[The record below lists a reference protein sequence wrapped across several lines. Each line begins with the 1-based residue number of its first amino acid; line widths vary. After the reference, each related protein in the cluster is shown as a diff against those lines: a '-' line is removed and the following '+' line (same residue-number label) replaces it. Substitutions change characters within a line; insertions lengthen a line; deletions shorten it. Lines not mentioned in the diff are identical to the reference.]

1 MTLDRS
7 GFWFSKD
14 SIPCFVN
21 SNLRRSLLTIPMSK
35 EYKQYTDGLEK
46 QLADI
51 YAVVTKARKK
61 GLDPAL
67 VPESEVAKD
76 LAALVEGLVGPPG
89 VAESIRELTKTLSRE
104 ALTFKI
110 TEQIING
117 KFGVM
122 DSREAA
128 EQAMR
133 TALAILTEGIT
144 AAPIQGIAK
153 VDIKTNLDRTNYLAI
168 YYAGPIRS
176 AGGTEQALTIIV
188 GDHIRRL
195 LKLDHY
201 KPTEDE
207 IGRFIEEIRLFERSI
222 ARFQYHISDEE
233 LRRGIQNIPVEV
245 TGTESDPVEVST
257 YRNLPRIETNNVR
270 GGALRVVND
279 GIVGRAAKVLTTIE
293 KLKIPGWD
301 WLGNLKEFSKKK
313 KSGFM
318 ADVIAGRP
326 IFSFPSRV
334 GGFRLRYGR
343 SRNTGLAAVGIHP
356 ATMLTV
362 QNFLAAGTQLRLEGP
377 GKGGITVPVDSIES
391 PIVRLK
397 NGSVVRVNLQNF
409 NSINKMIDKIL
420 FLGDILIGFGDFLY
434 TNKPLRPAG
443 YNEEWWGEELT
454 VAIEQKFGNDLD
466 KTAQAVGLKKNFLEK
481 MLDDVYKNTPTVQ
494 EVIHLSLI
502 LGIPFHPKFTFFWE
516 TLSAQEFFALR
527 KWLLAS
533 ETKVENNIVQ
543 EIVGVNDKAIKIV
556 LEKLCIQH
564 QVFLKKVKIVGDE
577 AHILAFCLGFNTS
590 DFKLDSE
597 NVLDIIKNLTGVTV
611 KPKGVSYVGAR
622 MGRPEKAKHREMKP
636 LVHTLFPVGLAGGS
650 RRNLIDAAKKVS
662 IDVDLVKR
670 HCVKCNA
677 PNFTLKCA
685 RCGSDTVLE
694 KTCPQCGR
702 TLYVDECPAC
712 KTSTRSYARQEVDM
726 RGLLSMACKNLGLPM
741 LSLFKGVKGM
751 TNGTKTPEI
760 LEKGLLRARH
770 GLSVFKDGT
779 IRFDATNAPLSHF
792 TPKEVGVTVE
802 QVRANGYLHDYQG
815 NPLTSPKQICELKVQ
830 DIVIPRNCATY
841 FLKVANFLDELLEKV
856 YKLPKYYNISK
867 PSDLIGHL
875 VIGLAPHTSVGIVG
889 RIIGFTPLKVIYGH
903 HLWHSAKRRD
913 CDGDEDAVILG
924 LDAILNFSKEFLPSQ
939 IGGIM
944 DAPIL
949 IIPVVNP
956 LEVQRQAHEV
966 DVSGQYPLEFYQ
978 KTWEEADTRQTM
990 NMIEVIADRLNTPA
1004 QFEGFKYTIPV
1015 SNVNMGNTESVYK
1028 KFGKM
1033 TDKMHS
1039 QLVLAE
1045 KIAAVDADVVARKV
1059 LTTHFIRDIAGNLR
1073 AFTTQQFRCKGCNRK
1088 FRRMPLIGKCP
1099 SCNSDLILTVYRGGI
1114 EKYLI
1119 AATRLVEKYGLLDY
1133 YAQRLHIVEEE
1144 ILTLFEGKKP
1154 RQFSLTAFS

>member
-1 MTLDRS
+1 M
-7 GFWFSKD
+7 
-14 SIPCFVN
+14 P
-21 SNLRRSLLTIPMSK
+21 IPMST
-35 EYKQYTDGLEK
+35 EYKQYVDSLEK
-46 QLADI
+46 QLEDI
-51 YAVVTKARKK
+51 YAVVAQARKK

-67 VPESEVAKD
+67 VPEPEVAKD
-76 LAALVEGLVGPPG
+76 LAALVEGLVGPKG
-89 VAESIRELTKTLSRE
+89 VAESIRELTETLSRE

-122 DSREAA
+122 DRREAA

-153 VDIKTNLDRTNYLAI
+153 VDIKTNSDRTEYLAI

-195 LKLDHY
+195 LKLDCY

-257 YRNLPRIETNNVR
+257 FRNLPRIETNNVR

-293 KLKIPGWD
+293 KLQIPGWD

-377 GKGGITVPVDSIES
+377 GKGGITVPVDSIEA

-397 NGSVVRVNLQNF
+397 NGSVVRVTLENF
-409 NSINKMIDKIL
+409 DSVNKMIDKIL

-454 VAIEQKFGNDLD
+454 LSINQKFGDDLD
-466 KTAQAVGLKKNFLEK
+466 KTAHALELEK
-481 MLDDVYKNTPTVQ
+481 SYLQKILTDVYKNKPTPQ
-494 EVIHLSLI
+494 KAIRLSLV
-502 LGIPFHPKFTFFWE
+502 LGVPFHPAFTFFWE
-516 TLSAQEFFALR
+516 TLSGEEFLALR

-533 ETKVENNIVQ
+533 EIKVENTIVQ
-543 EIVGVNDKAIKIV
+543 EIVGFKDKSAKDI

-564 QVFLKKVKIVGDE
+564 EVILNTVKIVGDE
-577 AHILAFCLGFNTS
+577 AHIVAFCLGFNKPEFEIVTS
-590 DFKLDSE
+590 E
-597 NVLDIIKNLTGVTV
+597 PVLDIIKNLTGIIV
-611 KPKGVSYVGAR
+611 KAKGVSFVGAR

-650 RRNLIDAAKKVS
+650 RRNVIDASKKIS
-662 IDVDLVKR
+662 IEVDLVKR
-670 HCVKCNA
+670 RCVKCNA
-677 PNFTLKCA
+677 PSLTLKCNQ
-685 RCGSDTVLE
+685 CGSDTVLE

-702 TLYVDECPAC
+702 TLDVDECPAC
-712 KTSTRSYARQEVDM
+712 KTSTRSHARQEVDI
-726 RGLLSMACKNLGLPM
+726 RGLLSVACKNLSLPM

-751 TNGTKTPEI
+751 TNETKTPEI

-792 TPKEVGVTVE
+792 TSKEVGVTVE
-802 QVRANGYLHDYQG
+802 QVRANGYTHDYQG
-815 NPLTSPKQICELKVQ
+815 NPLTSPDQICELKVQ
-830 DIVIPRNCATY
+830 DIVIPRKCATY

-867 PSDLIGHL
+867 PKELIGHL

-889 RIIGFTPLKVIYGH
+889 RIIGFTPLNVIYAH
-903 HLWHSAKRRD
+903 HMWHSAKRRD

-966 DVSGQYPLEFYQ
+966 DVTGQYPLEFYQ
-978 KTWEEADTRQTM
+978 KTWEEADARQTM
-990 NMIEVIADRLNTPA
+990 NIIDVIADRLNTPA

-1015 SNVNMGNTESVYK
+1015 SNINMGNTESVYK

-1033 TDKMHS
+1033 IDKMHS

-1045 KIAAVDADVVARKV
+1045 KIAAVDADVVANKV
-1059 LTTHFIRDIAGNLR
+1059 LNTHFIRDIAGNLR
-1073 AFTTQQFRCKGCNRK
+1073 AFTTQQFRCKGCNKK

-1119 AATRLVEKYGLLDY
+1119 AASRLVEKYGLLDY
-1133 YAQRLHIVEEE
+1133 YAQRLDMVQEE

-1154 RQFSLTAFS
+1154 RQSSLEAFS

>member
-1 MTLDRS
+1 
-7 GFWFSKD
+7 
-14 SIPCFVN
+14 
-21 SNLRRSLLTIPMSK
+21 MST
-35 EYKQYTDGLEK
+35 EYKQYVDSLEK
-46 QLADI
+46 QLDDI
-51 YAVVTKARKK
+51 YAVVAQARKK

-67 VPESEVAKD
+67 VPEPEVAKD
-76 LAALVEGLVGPPG
+76 LAALVEGLVGPKG
-89 VAESIRELTKTLSRE
+89 VAESIRELTDTLSRE

-110 TEQIING
+110 TEQIISG

-122 DSREAA
+122 DRREAA

-153 VDIKTNLDRTNYLAI
+153 VDIKTNSDRTEYLAI

-176 AGGTEQALTIIV
+176 AGGTEQALTILV

-195 LKLDHY
+195 LKLDCY

-257 YRNLPRIETNNVR
+257 FRNLPRIETNNVR

-293 KLKIPGWD
+293 KLQIPGWD

-377 GKGGITVPVDSIES
+377 GKGGITVPVDSIEA

-397 NGSVVRVNLQNF
+397 NGSVVRVTLENF
-409 NSINKMIDKIL
+409 DSINKMIDKIL

-454 VAIEQKFGNDLD
+454 LSINQKFGDDLD
-466 KTAQAVGLKKNFLEK
+466 KTAHALELEK
-481 MLDDVYKNTPTVQ
+481 SYLQKILTDVYKNKPTPH
-494 EVIHLSLI
+494 EAIRLSLV
-502 LGIPFHPKFTFFWE
+502 LGVPFHPAFTFFWE
-516 TLSAQEFFALR
+516 TLSGEEFLALR
-527 KWLLAS
+527 NWLLAS
-533 ETKVENNIVQ
+533 EIKVENTIVQ
-543 EIVGVNDKAIKIV
+543 EIVGVKDKSVKDI

-564 QVFLKKVKIVGDE
+564 EVILNTVRIVGDE
-577 AHILAFCLGFNTS
+577 AHIVAFCLGFNKPEFKIVTS
-590 DFKLDSE
+590 E
-597 NVLDIIKNLTGVTV
+597 PVLDTIKNLTGIIV
-611 KPKGVSYVGAR
+611 KAKGVSFVGAR

-650 RRNLIDAAKKVS
+650 RRNVIDASKKIS
-662 IDVDLVKR
+662 IEVDLVKR
-670 HCVKCNA
+670 RCVKCNT
-677 PNFTLKCA
+677 PSLTLKCNQ
-685 RCGSDTVLE
+685 CGSDTVLE

-702 TLYVDECPAC
+702 TLDMDECPAC
-712 KTSTRSYARQEVDM
+712 KTSTRSHARQEVDI
-726 RGLLSMACKNLGLPM
+726 RGLLSVACKNLNLPM

-751 TNGTKTPEI
+751 TNETKTPEI

-802 QVRANGYLHDYQG
+802 QVRANGYTHDYQG
-815 NPLTSPKQICELKVQ
+815 NPLTSPDQICELKVQ
-830 DIVIPRNCATY
+830 DIVIPKKCATY

-856 YKLPKYYNISK
+856 YKLPKYYNVSK
-867 PSDLIGHL
+867 PKELIGHL

-889 RIIGFTPLKVIYGH
+889 RIIGFTPLNVIYGH
-903 HLWHSAKRRD
+903 HMWHSAKRRD

-966 DVSGQYPLEFYQ
+966 DVTGQYPLEFYQ
-978 KTWEEADTRQTM
+978 KTWEEADARQTM
-990 NMIEVIADRLNTPA
+990 NIIDVIADRLNTPA

-1015 SNVNMGNTESVYK
+1015 SNINMGNTESIYK

-1033 TDKMHS
+1033 IDKMHS

-1045 KIAAVDADVVARKV
+1045 KIAAVDADVVANKV
-1059 LTTHFIRDIAGNLR
+1059 LNTHFIRDIAGNLR
-1073 AFTTQQFRCKGCNRK
+1073 AFTTQQFRCKGCNKK

-1119 AATRLVEKYGLLDY
+1119 AASRLVEKYGLLDY
-1133 YAQRLHIVEEE
+1133 YAQRLDMVHEE

-1154 RQFSLTAFS
+1154 RQSSLEAFS

>member
-1 MTLDRS
+1 
-7 GFWFSKD
+7 
-14 SIPCFVN
+14 
-21 SNLRRSLLTIPMSK
+21 MSK
-35 EYKQYTDGLEK
+35 EYKQYADSLEQ

-51 YAVVTKARKK
+51 YAVVTEARKK

-67 VPESEVAKD
+67 VPEPEVAKD

-89 VAESIRELTKTLSRE
+89 VAESIRELTKTFSRE

-110 TEQIING
+110 TEQIIDG
-117 KFGVM
+117 EFGVL

-153 VDIKTNLDRTNYLAI
+153 VDIKTNPDRTNYLAI

-233 LRRGIQNIPVEV
+233 LRRGLQNIPVEV

-279 GIVGRAAKVLTTIE
+279 GIVGRAAKVITTIE
-293 KLKIPGWD
+293 KLKIPGWE
-301 WLGNLKEFSKKK
+301 WLGSLKEFSKKK

-377 GKGGITVPVDSIES
+377 GKGGITVPVDSIE
-391 PIVRLK
+391 PPVVRLK
-397 NGSVVRVNLQNF
+397 NGSVVRVTLKNF
-409 NSINKMIDKIL
+409 NSIDKLIDKIL

-443 YNEEWWGEELT
+443 YNEEWWVEELEL
-454 VAIEQKFGNDLD
+454 AIEQKFGGDLT
-466 KTAQAVGLKKNFLEK
+466 KTATAVGMKKTFLEK
-481 MLDDVYKNTPTVQ
+481 MLVNVYHNTPTVQ
-494 EVIHLSLI
+494 EAVELSSV
-502 LGIPFHPKFTFFWE
+502 LGVPLHPLFTFFWE
-516 TLSAQEFFALR
+516 TLSVEEFLTLR

-533 ETKVENNIVQ
+533 ETILDEDIVQ
-543 EIVGVNDKAIKIV
+543 EIVGPKDKEIKII

-564 QVFLKKVKIVGDE
+564 EIILNKVKIVADE
-577 AHILAFCLGFNTS
+577 AYIFAFCLGFKNS
-590 DFKLDSE
+590 DYKIDALED
-597 NVLDIIKNLTGVTV
+597 VLDIIQQLTGIIVR
-611 KPKGVSYVGAR
+611 PKGVSYVGAR

-650 RRNLIDAAKKVS
+650 RRNLIEASKKVA
-662 IDVDLVKR
+662 IEVDLVKR
-670 HCVKCNA
+670 HCIKCKE
-677 PNFTLKCA
+677 PSFTLKCVK
-685 RCGSDTVLE
+685 CGSDTILE
-694 KTCPQCGR
+694 KICPHCGR
-702 TLYVDECPAC
+702 TLDLDECPAC
-712 KTSTRSYARQEVDM
+712 KTSTRSYARQAVDV
-726 RGLLSMACKNLGLPM
+726 RELLSAACKNLRLPM

-751 TNGTKTPEI
+751 TNKTKTPEI
-760 LEKGLLRARH
+760 LEKGLLRAKH
-770 GLSVFKDGT
+770 GLAVFKDGT

-792 TPKEVGVTVE
+792 TPKELGVTVE
-802 QVRANGYLHDYQG
+802 QVRANGYTHDSQG
-815 NPLTSPKQICELKVQ
+815 NLLTSSNQICELKVQ
-830 DIVIPRNCATY
+830 DIVIPRKCATY

-856 YKLPKYYNISK
+856 YNLPKFYNMNKS
-867 PSDLIGHL
+867 SDLIGRL

-889 RIIGFTPLKVIYGH
+889 RIIGFTPLNVIYGH
-903 HLWHSAKRRD
+903 HMWHSAKRRD
-913 CDGDEDAVILG
+913 CDGDEDAVLLG

-966 DVSGQYPLEFYQ
+966 DVAGKYPLEFYH
-978 KTWEEADTRQTM
+978 KTLEEADTRKTSK
-990 NMIEVIADRLNTPA
+990 IIDIIAHRLNTA
-1004 QFEGFKYTIPV
+1004 DQFEGFKYTIPV

-1033 TDKMHS
+1033 TDKMRS

-1088 FRRMPLIGKCP
+1088 FRRMPLIGKCS

-1119 AATRLVEKYGLLDY
+1119 AAKKLVEKYGLLDY
-1133 YAQRLHIVEEE
+1133 YAQRLNMVEEE
-1144 ILTLFEGKKP
+1144 ILTLFEGNKP
-1154 RQFSLTAFS
+1154 RQSSLVAFS